1 MKITDLIKKPPRSLI
16 ALLVLLLASAL
27 VAASAYPLK
36 LKDQFAREVVIPKE
50 PKRIVSCSPG
60 ATETLFAL
68 GLDERIVGVTNWC
81 NYPEKAKDKPKIGD
95 ITPLNVEKVVA
106 LAPDLVVAH
115 ELNGK
120 EAVERL
126 AELGLP
132 VLALRPTG
140 FAEIIDS
147 IRLLGAATNRC
158 DAAEALAR
166 RLEETISR
174 VGKKGANLKK
184 RGLKVFIAL
193 GWNPSWTAGP
203 GSYLDEAVRLA
214 GAENIAHELGAPWGQ
229 MNVET
234 VLARNPDV
242 ILTDGDPERIY
253 ADPLWK
259 NVAAI
264 QKKQVYRLIG
274 DEFYRPGPRLLK
286 ALDELAR
293 ILEGCS

>member
-1 MKITDLIKKPPRSLI
+1 MAIRNIIKKAPRSLI
-16 ALLVLLLASAL
+16 TLLILLLATAV
-27 VAASAYPLK
+27 VAANGYPLK
-36 LKDQFAREVVIPKE
+36 LKDQFGRDVIIPKE

-68 GLDERIVGVTNWC
+68 GLDEEIVGVTNFC
-81 NYPEKAKDKPKIGD
+81 DYPEKAKKKAKIGD
-95 ITPLNVEKVVA
+95 IVPLNVEKVVA

-120 EAVERL
+120 DAVERL
-126 AELGLP
+126 SGLGIP

-147 IRLLGAATNRC
+147 IRLLGAATNRR

-193 GWNPSWTAGP
+193 GWDPSWTAGP

-214 GAENIAHELGAPWGQ
+214 GAENIAHDLAASWGQ

-242 ILTDGDPERIY
+242 ILTDVDPARIY
-253 ADPLWK
+253 ADTIWK
-259 NVAAI
+259 NVSAI
-264 QKKQVYRLIG
+264 RKKQVYRLIG
-274 DEFYRPGPRLLK
+274 DEFYRPGPRLIE
-286 ALDELAR
+286 AVEELAR